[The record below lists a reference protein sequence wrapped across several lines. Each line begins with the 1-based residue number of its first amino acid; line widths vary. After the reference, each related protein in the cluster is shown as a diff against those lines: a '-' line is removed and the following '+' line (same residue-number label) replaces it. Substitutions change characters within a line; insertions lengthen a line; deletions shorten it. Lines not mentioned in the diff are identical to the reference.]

1 MHILFRNESAAGF
14 SGSEW
19 CAPPFQ
25 QILQLAQ
32 SGEEGGNLVLG
43 KAGEG
48 AEFLYRY
55 KAVFIL
61 LEFFAYKNYYALGSS
76 QAASCDVYNV
86 FCVNDNSVRNGI
98 HQNMDWNGKVCLVFC
113 TGTEKK
119 GL

>member
-1 MHILFRNESAAGF
+1 V
-14 SGSEW
+14 
-19 CAPPFQ
+19 
-25 QILQLAQ
+25 AQ
-32 SGEEGGNLVLG
+32 SGEEGGNFVLG

-86 FCVNDNSVRNGI
+86 FCINDNSVRNGI
-98 HQNMDWNGKVCLVFC
+98 HLVRIGMGRFAWSFC